1 MYFVTYLK
9 TVSTAIR
16 TSTKTK
22 ITVEWNL
29 GKTAGF
35 LSQPFLLQ
43 SMSTCFKPGFL
54 REIGGKKAE
63 FLLNKTRSM
72 FLTFW
77 NKMKKPL
84 ICLNRVRCSALTK
97 LADLVSI
104 RILSRNQGIKNPY
117 EPTGRAL
124 RLQHPNCL
132 SAIKYE

>member
-1 MYFVTYLK
+1 
-9 TVSTAIR
+9 
-16 TSTKTK
+16 
-22 ITVEWNL
+22 
-29 GKTAGF
+29 
-35 LSQPFLLQ
+35 
-43 SMSTCFKPGFL
+43 MSTCFKPGFL
-54 REIGGKKAE
+54 GEIWGKKAE

-84 ICLNRVRCSALTK
+84 ICLNRVRSLDQAGRF
-97 LADLVSI
+97 SFNQ
-104 RILSRNQGIKNPY
+104 ILSRNQGIKNPY